1 MERYDRLTQN
11 DELIRRLTEKIRER
25 VRINKVKKNWR
36 NEWFSSSQLNHLRWV
51 YERHGYEI
59 ARIFQTGKSSPRDN
73 RYKIQE
79 NKTLLEILDKI
90 KESKIEIEIGSYI
103 LGNLNQLLE
112 QEEIKGGV
120 RNG

>member
-11 DELIRRLTEKIRER
+11 DEQIKRLTEEIKER
-25 VRINKVKKNWR
+25 VKINKVKKNWR
-36 NEWFSSSQLNHLRWV
+36 GEWFSSSQLNQLRWV
-51 YERHGYEI
+51 YERYGYEA
-59 ARIFQTGKSSPRDN
+59 ARVFQCGKSSPRDN

-79 NKTLLEILDKI
+79 DKALLEILDKI

-112 QEEIKGGV
+112 QEEVKKEV
-120 RNG
+120 